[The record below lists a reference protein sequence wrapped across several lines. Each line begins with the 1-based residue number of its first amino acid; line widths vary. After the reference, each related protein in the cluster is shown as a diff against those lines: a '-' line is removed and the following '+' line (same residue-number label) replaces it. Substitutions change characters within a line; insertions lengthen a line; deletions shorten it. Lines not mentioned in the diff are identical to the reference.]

1 MNIITEENNLLRKK
15 CVPILKESPKYMNN
29 LINNMIDLLI
39 ESKGVGLA
47 APQVGV
53 NKRIFI
59 AVLDLERIEVF
70 VNPTVLSCSE
80 EMELDE
86 EGCLSIPGKVGDVLR
101 HKTVTVKY
109 FTGREIKTTTFE
121 GLNARIIQHEY
132 DHLNGILYTDK
143 AEAIRDVEQI
153 EESTPIEE
161 PTPTIS
167 H

>member
-15 CVPILKESPKYMNN
+15 SVPILKESPKYMNN
-29 LINNMIDLLI
+29 LIHNMIDLLI

-53 NKRIFI
+53 NKRVFI

-70 VNPTVLSCSE
+70 VNPVILSCSE

-86 EGCLSIPGKVGDVLR
+86 EGCLSVPGKVGDVLR
-101 HKTVTVKY
+101 HKSITIRY
-109 FTGREIKTTTFE
+109 FNGKEIKTATFE

-132 DHLNGILYTDK
+132 DHLNGVLYTDK
-143 AEAIRDVEQI
+143 AEAIRDRE
-153 EESTPIEE
+153 PIEKSALIE
-161 PTPTIS
+161 PTQTMS